1 MFYSL
6 NSSPVTS
13 SVVVPSTLFNK
24 LFPRTFNLRVSHQLE
39 EEAQGVN
46 LSKKRCKSNH
56 TSAHLTFTLLGRIRK
71 EKNFKNEG
79 SEAFPYCSTSLFSS

>member
-46 LSKKRCKSNH
+46 LSKKGVKVI
-56 TSAHLTFTLLGRIRK
+56 TLLHI
-71 EKNFKNEG
+71 
-79 SEAFPYCSTSLFSS
+79 